1 MVLLDKDDDDDDSV
15 SEAKVD
21 SHALL
26 QALAL
31 FLFMQLNQTVAYA
44 SRNSRWINATSI
56 IRFDPCSHVTLSLMC
71 LMCLVCSRGFA
82 GP

>member
-56 IRFDPCSHVTLSLMC
+56 IRRHPCSHVTLS